1 MWKVLANSVEM
12 LIYTAI
18 FIILSL
24 IAVKIVG
31 ATFTTDFEKK
41 ISDENNI
48 ALAVVVASLFIG
60 LAIIVASIIG

>member
-12 LIYTAI
+12 LIYAAI

-48 ALAVVVASLFIG
+48 ALAVIVASLFIG

>member
-12 LIYTAI
+12 VIYAAV

-24 IAVKIVG
+24 IAVKIIG

-41 ISDENNI
+41 ISDDNNT
-48 ALAVVVASLFIG
+48 ALAIIAASLFIG
-60 LAIIVASIIG
+60 LAIIVASIAS

>member
-12 LIYTAI
+12 LIYAAI
-18 FIILSL
+18 FILLSL

-48 ALAVVVASLFIG
+48 ALAMVVASLFIG

>member
-12 LIYTAI
+12 LIYAAV

-41 ISDENNI
+41 IAHDNNT
-48 ALAVVVASLFIG
+48 ALAIVVASMFIG
-60 LAIIVASIIG
+60 LAIIVTSIAG

>member
-12 LIYTAI
+12 LIYTAV

-41 ISDENNI
+41 IADENNI
-48 ALAVVVASLFIG
+48 ALAMIVASLFIG
-60 LAIIVASIIG
+60 LAIIVSSIIG

>member
-12 LIYTAI
+12 LIYAAV

-24 IAVKIVG
+24 VAVKIVG

-41 ISDENNI
+41 IADENNM
-48 ALAVVVASLFIG
+48 ALAIIVASLFIG
-60 LAIIVASIIG
+60 LAIIVASIAG

>member
-12 LIYTAI
+12 LIYAAV

-24 IAVKIVG
+24 VAVKIVG

-41 ISDENNI
+41 IADDNNM
-48 ALAVVVASLFIG
+48 ALAIIVASLFIG
-60 LAIIVASIIG
+60 LAIIVASIAG